1 MHGKNQKSPRSLKEL
16 NVLMDSILES
26 INETGKHV
34 DKVSET
40 VGGIGNNLGDVAEEY
55 FYSSLRRKKSLN
67 GIKYDGV
74 ARNLTGFV
82 DDKEWDLVLKNGNS
96 VAVLEVKH
104 KPHPNDIL
112 NFATKKLPY
121 FRASLPEY
129 ANYKVYGGI
138 AGMAFPSSLK
148 HKAEDLGLMAITQDG
163 GKVKTLNSPGFTPKP
178 Y

>member
-1 MHGKNQKSPRSLKEL
+1 MKTPNGKTRTLAEL
-16 NVLMDSILES
+16 DAYVEKAMERM
-26 INETGKHV
+26 
-34 DKVSET
+34 
-40 VGGIGNNLGDVAEEY
+40 GGIGNNLGDVAEEY
-55 FYSSLRRKKSLN
+55 FYSSLRRRRSLN

-82 DDKEWDLVLKNGNS
+82 DDKEWDLVLKNGDS

-104 KPHPNDIL
+104 KPHPNDII

-121 FRASLPEY
+121 FRQSLPEF

-138 AGMAFPSSLK
+138 AGMAFPASLK
-148 HKAEDLGLMAITQDG
+148 QQVEDLGLIALTQDG
-163 GKVKTLNSPGFTPKP
+163 GKVRSLNSAGFTPKS